1 MSFYCLMCKSFVRL
15 AAELSFSLNVGVY
28 VRVCVWECVYVCLRV
43 YWCVNFHYIVKLLH
57 IL

>member
-15 AAELSFSLNVGVY
+15 AAELSFSLCG
-28 VRVCVWECVYVCLRV
+28 RVCVCVCHHV

>member
-15 AAELSFSLNVGVY
+15 AAELSFIVCMG
-28 VRVCVWECVYVCLRV
+28 VCVCMFVRV
-43 YWCVNFHYIVKLLH
+43 YWCVNFHYIVKLLLH